1 MVLHNYATDDTV
13 INFQIYFVA
22 AGFDIRTPMD
32 EDMKILPMYEVTS
45 QLFWDPNYFSHAKN
59 ERAYHLSQGV
69 EPNKHC
75 LMMVDIDCEDKYII
89 YCENLSLL

>member
-1 MVLHNYATDDTV
+1 
-13 INFQIYFVA
+13 
-22 AGFDIRTPMD
+22 MD
-32 EDMKILPMYEVTS
+32 EGMKILPMYEVTS

-59 ERAYHLSQGV
+59 EKAYQLSQGV